1 MDLGI
6 QLSDKAGEYSDRED
20 LEEIKEKINEAVKE
34 YGYVVLG
41 YGQWDDFTEMCAA
54 EHNLTEEFSIKHE

>member
-20 LEEIKEKINEAVKE
+20 LEEIKQKINEAMKE
-34 YGYVVLG
+34 
-41 YGQWDDFTEMCAA
+41 
-54 EHNLTEEFSIKHE
+54 